1 MILGLIDF
9 PPHLTRQTAMCLP
22 PVFRKPDLP
31 FRPQSRSRP
40 FWLAVVM
47 VLSTT
52 TAWGQPGDNRAPP
65 QDASP
70 DVQNKE
76 AQLVETRRAIIRDT
90 LQLEP
95 EIARKFWPLYDAF
108 QTQLSELRA
117 KRRELLTDLGQ
128 GVDGMTEAEARE
140 YVLDKLEYEERR
152 LNLSRAYFRK
162 LAAFMS
168 YKSLAVYIQVE
179 SKIRVFI
186 EAGIED
192 SIPLIR

>member
-1 MILGLIDF
+1 
-9 PPHLTRQTAMCLP
+9 
-22 PVFRKPDLP
+22 
-31 FRPQSRSRP
+31 
-40 FWLAVVM
+40 
-47 VLSTT
+47 
-52 TAWGQPGDNRAPP
+52 
-65 QDASP
+65 
-70 DVQNKE
+70 
-76 AQLVETRRAIIRDT
+76 VETRRAIIRDT

-162 LAAFMS
+162 LATFMS

>member
-1 MILGLIDF
+1 MIPRLIYSL
-9 PPHLTRQTAMCLP
+9 PHHMNLTFMRCLHDIWNS
-22 PVFRKPDLP
+22 VLSS
-31 FRPQSRSRP
+31 QSQPWLS
-40 FWLAVVM
+40 WLAVVM

-52 TAWGQPGDNRAPP
+52 TAWGQPDENRAPSEGKP
-65 QDASP
+65 SDLQI
-70 DVQNKE
+70 KE
-76 AQLVETRRAIIRDT
+76 AQLIQMRHDIIRDT

-95 EIARKFWPLYDAF
+95 KIARRFWPLYDTF

-128 GVDGMTEAEARE
+128 GVDGMSEAEARE
-140 YVLDKLEYEERR
+140 YVLDKLEYEEKR

>member
-1 MILGLIDF
+1 
-9 PPHLTRQTAMCLP
+9 
-22 PVFRKPDLP
+22 
-31 FRPQSRSRP
+31 
-40 FWLAVVM
+40 M